1 MSPKTGRPKT
11 ENPKD
16 IRFSIRL
23 DTETD
28 TKLNE
33 YCSKNNI
40 SKGEAIRK
48 GINLLLSEKSAP
60 VLPTT
65 EITSA

>member
-23 DTETD
+23 DAETGA
-28 TKLNE
+28 KLNE

-40 SKGEAIRK
+40 SKGEAILK
-48 GINLLLSEKSAP
+48 GITLLLAEK
-60 VLPTT
+60 
-65 EITSA
+65 